1 MNNNYLIYG
10 VDKYLIDKEIDKII
24 KKNKIDNNSIIRYSL
39 NEDSIDNI
47 LEDANTFNLFSDTK
61 LIIVN
66 DANIFTSSNDI
77 LTDKI
82 INYLNNYNNKS
93 YLVFTLLSDKID
105 NRKKIT
111 KVMSDKGNVID
122 LNKKDVDIN
131 YIISYLKENGYQ
143 INMSDARM
151 ILNKVGN
158 NLFSINNELDKL
170 MLFKLEDKVIDKN
183 SIDLLINENIDSSLF
198 ALVDAITNKD
208 KDKTLKLYHECL
220 LESDPI
226 MIINMLANK
235 YILLYQVKRL
245 ISDGYSDDKIA
256 KELEVHPY
264 PVKLARNMCYSYSV
278 KEILDIILKLANLDK
293 DIKLGNVNGEVG
305 LEFLLLS
312 I

>member
-82 INYLNNYNNKS
+82 INYLNNYNDKS

-198 ALVDAITNKD
+198 ALVDSITNKD
-208 KDKTLKLYHECL
+208 KNKMLKLYHECL

>member
-82 INYLNNYNNKS
+82 INYLNNYNDKS

-122 LNKKDVDIN
+122 LNKKEVDTN

-143 INMSDARM
+143 INMSDVRM

-198 ALVDAITNKD
+198 ALVDSITNKD
-208 KDKTLKLYHECL
+208 KDKMLKLYHECL

>member
-24 KKNKIDNNSIIRYSL
+24 KKNKIDNNSIIKYSL

-82 INYLNNYNNKS
+82 INYLNNYNDKS

-122 LNKKDVDIN
+122 LNKKEVDTN

-198 ALVDAITNKD
+198 ALVDSITNKD
-208 KDKTLKLYHECL
+208 KNKMLKLYHECL

>member
-10 VDKYLIDKEIDKII
+10 VDKYLIDKEIEKII

-82 INYLNNYNNKS
+82 INYLNNYNDKS

-122 LNKKDVDIN
+122 LNKKEVDIN

-170 MLFKLEDKVIDKN
+170 MLFKLEDKAIDKN

-198 ALVDAITNKD
+198 ALVDSITNKD
-208 KDKTLKLYHECL
+208 KNKMLKLYHECL

>member
-82 INYLNNYNNKS
+82 INYLNNYNDKS

-122 LNKKDVDIN
+122 LNKKDVDTN

-198 ALVDAITNKD
+198 ALVDSITNKD
-208 KDKTLKLYHECL
+208 KNKMLKLYHECL

-293 DIKLGNVNGEVG
+293 DIKLGNVNGDVG

>member
-82 INYLNNYNNKS
+82 INYLNNYNDKS

-122 LNKKDVDIN
+122 LNKKEVDTN

-198 ALVDAITNKD
+198 AVVDSITNKD
-208 KDKTLKLYHECL
+208 KDKMLKLYHECL

>member
-24 KKNKIDNNSIIRYSL
+24 KKNKIDNNSIIKYSL
-39 NEDSIDNI
+39 NDDSIDNI

-82 INYLNNYNNKS
+82 INYLNNYNDKS

-122 LNKKDVDIN
+122 LNKKEVDTN
-131 YIISYLKENGYQ
+131 YIISYLKKNGYQ

-198 ALVDAITNKD
+198 ALVDSITNKD
-208 KDKTLKLYHECL
+208 KDKMLKLYHECL

>member
-82 INYLNNYNNKS
+82 INYLNNYNDKS

-122 LNKKDVDIN
+122 LNKKDVDTN

-208 KDKTLKLYHECL
+208 KDKMLKLYHECL

>member
-24 KKNKIDNNSIIRYSL
+24 KKNKIDNNSIIKYSL

-66 DANIFTSSNDI
+66 DANIFNSSNDI

-111 KVMSDKGNVID
+111 KVMSDKGNIIN
-122 LNKKDVDIN
+122 LNKKEVDIN

-198 ALVDAITNKD
+198 ALVDSITNKD
-208 KDKTLKLYHECL
+208 KDKMLKLYHECL

>member
-82 INYLNNYNNKS
+82 INYLNNYNDKS

-122 LNKKDVDIN
+122 LNKKDVDTN

-198 ALVDAITNKD
+198 ALVDSITNKD
-208 KDKTLKLYHECL
+208 KDKMLKLYHECL

-235 YILLYQVKRL
+235 YILLYQVKKL

>member
-39 NEDSIDNI
+39 NEDNIDNI

-82 INYLNNYNNKS
+82 INYLNNYNDKS

-122 LNKKDVDIN
+122 LNKKDVDTN

-198 ALVDAITNKD
+198 ALVDSITNKD
-208 KDKTLKLYHECL
+208 KNKMLKLYHECL

>member
-82 INYLNNYNNKS
+82 INYLNNYNDKS

-111 KVMSDKGNVID
+111 KAMSDKGNVID
-122 LNKKDVDIN
+122 LNKKEVDTN

-198 ALVDAITNKD
+198 ALVDSITNKD
-208 KDKTLKLYHECL
+208 KDKMLKLYHECL

>member
-82 INYLNNYNNKS
+82 INYLNNYNDKS
-93 YLVFTLLSDKID
+93 YLVFTLFSDKID

-122 LNKKDVDIN
+122 LNKKDVDTN

-198 ALVDAITNKD
+198 ALVDSITNKD
-208 KDKTLKLYHECL
+208 KDKMLKLYHECL

>member
-82 INYLNNYNNKS
+82 INYLNNYNDKS

-111 KVMSDKGNVID
+111 KAMSDKGNVID
-122 LNKKDVDIN
+122 LNKKDVDTN

-198 ALVDAITNKD
+198 ALVDSITNKD
-208 KDKTLKLYHECL
+208 KDKMLKLYHECL

>member
-82 INYLNNYNNKS
+82 INYLNNYNDKS

-111 KVMSDKGNVID
+111 KAMSDKGNVIN
-122 LNKKDVDIN
+122 LNKKDVDTN

-198 ALVDAITNKD
+198 ALVDSITNKD
-208 KDKTLKLYHECL
+208 KDKMLKLYHECL

>member
-82 INYLNNYNNKS
+82 INYLNNYNDKS

-122 LNKKDVDIN
+122 LNKKDVDTN

-198 ALVDAITNKD
+198 ALVDSITNKD
-208 KDKTLKLYHECL
+208 KDKMLKLYHECL

-256 KELEVHPY
+256 KDLEVHPY